1 MKTAKT
7 QEENI
12 TINQQPKRRFIII
25 YESVYKEKLSIE
37 ELGLLTKLI
46 ACAPN
51 FKITKLGLATILNCS
66 KETIE
71 KASNGLKAKGFLKI
85 ENNFKSGSKWTIS
98 QEPFIAKINTFT
110 LESLVDAL
118 TRCVINTNDLRQ
130 IWKNK
135 YIDYAMY
142 QNVIKAYKKELTKI
156 LKTPWL
162 DNEE

>member
-12 TINQQPKRRFIII
+12 TINQEPKKRFIII
-25 YESVYKEKLSIE
+25 YESVYKQKLTIE
-37 ELGLLTKLI
+37 ELGLLTKLV

-51 FKITKLGLATILNCS
+51 FKINKLGLATILNCS

-71 KASNGLKAKGFLKI
+71 KASKGLKEKGFLKI
-85 ENNFKSGSKWTIS
+85 ENNFKSGSKWTIN
-98 QEPFIAKINTFT
+98 QEPLIEKINSFT

-118 TRCVINTNDLRQ
+118 TRCVINTSDLKQ

-135 YIDYAMY
+135 YIDYATY
-142 QNVIKAYKKELTKI
+142 QKVWKAYKKNYQE
-156 LKTPWL
+156 
-162 DNEE
+162 